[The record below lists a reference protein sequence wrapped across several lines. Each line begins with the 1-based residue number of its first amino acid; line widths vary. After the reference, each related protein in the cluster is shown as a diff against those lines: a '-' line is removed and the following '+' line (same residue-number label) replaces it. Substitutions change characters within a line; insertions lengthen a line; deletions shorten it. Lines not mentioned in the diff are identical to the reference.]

1 MKKAS
6 RTIAH
11 MFISNPYKKENKTS
25 FFAKMLMTHPPVEE
39 RIRILRGG
47 RI

>member
-1 MKKAS
+1 M
-6 RTIAH
+6 AH
-11 MFISNPYKKENKTS
+11 LYISDPYKQKNKKTN
-25 FFAKMLMTHPPVEE
+25 FLVKMFMTHPPVEE